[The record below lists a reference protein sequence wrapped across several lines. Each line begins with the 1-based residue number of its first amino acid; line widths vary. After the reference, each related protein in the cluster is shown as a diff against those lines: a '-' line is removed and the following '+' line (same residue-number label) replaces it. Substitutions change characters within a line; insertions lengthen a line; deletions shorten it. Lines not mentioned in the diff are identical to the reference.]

1 MPTIYVRCSL
11 GIYHRFGNNLSKMC
25 PFADFNRPKLD
36 IFTNFQQKHCIGEHI
51 SLVVME
57 LQKNAD
63 HIRQMD
69 LGICHQ
75 IWK

>member
-1 MPTIYVRCSL
+1 MPTIYVRWIWGFCL
-11 GIYHRFGNNLSKMC
+11 KLRNNLSKMC
-25 PFADFNRPKLD
+25 PFANFNRPKLD

-51 SLVVME
+51 SLVEME

-69 LGICHQ
+69 LGDLPQ